1 MFHQLKVCLIL
12 VKNALHLFH
21 LQARKFSMQILFRE
35 HDVTGEIIF
44 IIKLIWKKSYFGL
57 RICFKFGVQR

>member
-35 HDVTGEIIF
+35 HDVTGEIIL
-44 IIKLIWKKSYFGL
+44 IISNFSDSLVVLFGKSLIL
-57 RICFKFGVQR
+57 A

>member
-21 LQARKFSMQILFRE
+21 LQAREFSMQILFRE
-35 HDVTGEIIF
+35 HDVTGKIIF
-44 IIKLIWKKSYFGL
+44 IISNLFGKSLIL
-57 RICFKFGVQR
+57 A

>member
-1 MFHQLKVCLIL
+1 MFHQLKVCLI
-12 VKNALHLFH
+12 VMKNALHLFH

-44 IIKLIWKKSYFGL
+44 IISNFSDSLVVLHVFGKSLIL
-57 RICFKFGVQR
+57 A

>member
-44 IIKLIWKKSYFGL
+44 IIIQTYLEKVLFWLKNL
-57 RICFKFGVQR
+57 L